1 MIEVKLARQTLILT
15 EKEIVSLLALKPAL
29 WETAIKRGKGVLRYR
44 KDRDRQATFKGK
56 TDVF

>member
-1 MIEVKLARQTLILT
+1 MIEVKLTRQTLLLT
-15 EKEIVSLLALKPAL
+15 EKEIVSLLALNPEL

-44 KDRDRQATFKGK
+44 KDRDRQAVFKRK